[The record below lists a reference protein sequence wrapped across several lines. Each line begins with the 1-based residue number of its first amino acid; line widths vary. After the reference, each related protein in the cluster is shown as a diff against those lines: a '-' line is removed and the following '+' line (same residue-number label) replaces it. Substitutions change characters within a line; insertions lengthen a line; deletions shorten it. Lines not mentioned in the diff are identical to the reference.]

1 MRHNRRECDSL
12 SQARGLARGLA
23 ACYDA
28 GVGASAPA
36 GSPARPDK
44 GRDSNMPRKHK
55 HEAPVTEA
63 QALVVYEE
71 PATPAIIEPTPQEE
85 ADDAEIEE
93 QISLPNSVVKKAYKL
108 KYRDRARNNGEKSKA
123 AKRSAWDWLAQTL
136 AGEVLTKDN
145 KLKVEEF
152 AALLAANGE
161 PDALGRW
168 PNKSKGWEGRL
179 RMTGGLW
186 LRRVVAEAGVLH
198 LADGEELV
206 PPADWIA
213 KHLS

>member
-1 MRHNRRECDSL
+1 MK
-12 SQARGLARGLA
+12 A
-23 ACYDA
+23 
-28 GVGASAPA
+28 
-36 GSPARPDK
+36 
-44 GRDSNMPRKHK
+44 
-55 HEAPVTEA
+55 
-63 QALVVYEE
+63 
-71 PATPAIIEPTPQEE
+71 
-85 ADDAEIEE
+85 
-93 QISLPNSVVKKAYKL
+93 AYKA
-108 KYRDRARNNGEKSKA
+108 KYRDRARENGQRSKA

-145 KLKVEEF
+145 KLKVDEF

-168 PNKSKGWEGRL
+168 PNRSKGWEGRL

-186 LRRVVAEAGVLH
+186 LRRVVAEAGVLK

-206 PPADWIA
+206 PPEDWVA